1 VSNESIR
8 LAAQRKLDARA
19 LRKAISHQSGRK
31 PPTFSPHAS
40 IHAVLISRP
49 SLKVLLEARLAPGE
63 IWRGTAYVTSGNPV
77 AGALT
82 LACLLKCDEK

>member
-1 VSNESIR
+1 MKGTLSRRTIVEQFSRSN
-8 LAAQRKLDARA
+8 AM
-19 LRKAISHQSGRK
+19 
-31 PPTFSPHAS
+31 
-40 IHAVLISRP
+40 
-49 SLKVLLEARLAPGE
+49 KVLLEARLAPGG